1 MGKIKSFCD
10 LDAWQEAHR
19 LVLMVYQV
27 TKAFPSD
34 ERFGLAAQCETVG
47 RLLNGLVIS
56 TEKRL

>member
-10 LDAWQEAHR
+10 LDAWHEAHR

-27 TKAFPSD
+27 TKEFPGD
-34 ERFGLAAQCETVG
+34 ERFGLSETVG